1 MKKKVIVTGGA
12 GFIGSHLVELLVK
25 KGYKV
30 LVIDNF
36 ETGRPDNLT
45 KIRKKITIIKQNIT
59 NYEKIENY
67 FRNCL
72 YVFHLAALADI
83 VPSIEN
89 PEKYYNTNVTGTLNI
104 LKASKKFRIKKVLYA
119 ASASCYGVVKTFPTD
134 EKNKIMTEYPYAL
147 TKNLGEQL
155 MTHWS
160 KVFKISTISLRLFN
174 VYGLRSRTTGA
185 YGAMFGVFLAQK
197 INKKPL
203 TIVGNGKQ
211 SRDFTYVTDVAN
223 AFYLASKS
231 NIFHDIFN
239 VGTGK
244 PTTVNYIAKKLGGE
258 KIFIPKRPGEPDK
271 SQADI
276 KKITRRLKWK
286 PKISLDKGIKLL
298 LQNIN
303 DWKQAPVWTPKKI
316 SVKTRKW
323 FKYLK

>member
-59 NYEKIENY
+59 NYGKIENY

-104 LKASKKFRIKKVLYA
+104 LKASKKFGIKKVLYA